1 MRLIKPNGS
10 KVILHINEAS
20 LKKWYGLFF
29 LYPVLCYF
37 AVIALI
43 YHLHWVEDST
53 RRNPI
58 EMVWGV
64 LYTLCISGSRILFS
78 VHQIVCA
85 CMHAHTEA
93 FKVQSSGRLPFLSV
107 NNIELAN

>member
-1 MRLIKPNGS
+1 MRLIKPNVS
-10 KVILHINEAS
+10 KIILHINGAS
-20 LKKWYGLFF
+20 LKKWYGIFF
-29 LYPVLCYF
+29 LYSVLCYF
-37 AVIALI
+37 AVIAHI

-58 EMVWGV
+58 EVVLGV
-64 LYTLCISGSRILFS
+64 LYTLCISGNKILFF

-93 FKVQSSGRLPFLSV
+93 FKVQSSGRFPFLSV
-107 NNIELAN
+107 NDIELAN